1 MTHLIGLIDP
11 PTAKLK
17 PFTREELI
25 AGQTV
30 IDELSKSYG
39 FKPGAIKSRSTQ
51 SYTRALTIACIRALN
66 RRAGIET
73 AFPSSETY
81 NAVTGR
87 SSDILGIVDA
97 IVLQTTPP
105 ICDRY
110 VQACGKDWQPHIR
123 KMADYDHINRCRQI
137 LANPTHTLELWG
149 WAQYDRTKADGS
161 ASKQKFWM
169 PRVQIITMDFLL
181 GASPPAIV
189 PFFEASVSRAE

>member
-11 PTAKLK
+11 PTTKLK
-17 PFTREELI
+17 PFTRDELI
-25 AGQTV
+25 AGQQH
-30 IDELSKSYG
+30 IDELSKDYG
-39 FKPGAIKSRSTQ
+39 FKPGAIKCRSTQ

-66 RRAGIET
+66 RRAKIET
-73 AFPSSETY
+73 VFPASETY
-81 NAVTGR
+81 NAATGR
-87 SSDILGIVDA
+87 SGDILGIVDA
-97 IVLQTTPP
+97 IVLEVSPP
-105 ICDRY
+105 RNRW

-123 KMADYDHINRCRQI
+123 KMCDYDHINRCRQV

-181 GASPPAIV
+181 GAAPPAIV